1 MIKAVIFDLDG
12 VLVTTDELHFKAWK
26 QLADEL
32 GIENFTKA
40 DNARQRGVSRMA
52 SLEVVLEKTDRKFSD
67 AEKAMLAEKKN
78 DMYVKALSG
87 LSRADVLP
95 GVFEF
100 IEYIRSKGIKAAVGS
115 ASKNT
120 PLILEKTELA
130 DKFDAVSCGLDTSKS
145 KPDPEV
151 FLIAAKKLGTP
162 PEECIVIEDSDA
174 GIEAAKAGG
183 MYVLA
188 VGAAKANK
196 NADYS
201 AENLNEKKSECGFDK
216 RTDICKSERIE
227 LIYLV
232 YIRRTLF
239 LIIPGILAQRKCR
252 QIRYTAD
259 TPMKMFAKYGLT
271 LCLKNLGV

>member
-32 GIENFTKA
+32 GIEGFTKA

-52 SLEVVLEKTDRKFSD
+52 SLEVVLEKTDREFSNE
-67 AEKAMLAEKKN
+67 EKLALAEKKN
-78 DMYVKALSG
+78 DMYVKSLSG

-95 GVFEF
+95 GVLEF
-100 IEYIRSKGIKAAVGS
+100 IEYIKSKGIKTAVGS

-120 PLILEKTELA
+120 PLILDKTGLA
-130 DKFDAVSCGLDTSKS
+130 DKFDAVSCGLDTTKS

-151 FLIAAKKLGTP
+151 FLIAAKKLGIA

-183 MYVLA
+183 MYALA
-188 VGAAKANK
+188 VGAAQANK

-201 AENLNEKKSECGFDK
+201 AENLEEEK
-216 RTDICKSERIE
+216 
-227 LIYLV
+227 
-232 YIRRTLF
+232 IRMW
-239 LIIPGILAQRKCR
+239 I
-252 QIRYTAD
+252 
-259 TPMKMFAKYGLT
+259 
-271 LCLKNLGV
+271 